1 MAIPVRGLQD
11 VKTLGFLRGS
21 GAHGKD
27 QHVFLFR
34 LATLELERSRR
45 MREREAAAKRI
56 RAIDFRLAEVERLVN
71 SENEALGVMRTSGA
85 AGGKSPVSG
94 AAAAGRARRV
104 LRYGR
109 W

>member
-1 MAIPVRGLQD
+1 MAVPVRGIQD

-34 LATLELERSRR
+34 LATLELERTRR
-45 MREREAAAKRI
+45 LREREAAVKRMN
-56 RAIDFRLAEVERLVN
+56 AVDARLVEVERLIQN
-71 SENEALGVMRTSGA
+71 QQEALGVTRNRAQAGNA
-85 AGGKSPVSG
+85 AR
-94 AAAAGRARRV
+94 ALATAGRARRV

-109 W
+109 